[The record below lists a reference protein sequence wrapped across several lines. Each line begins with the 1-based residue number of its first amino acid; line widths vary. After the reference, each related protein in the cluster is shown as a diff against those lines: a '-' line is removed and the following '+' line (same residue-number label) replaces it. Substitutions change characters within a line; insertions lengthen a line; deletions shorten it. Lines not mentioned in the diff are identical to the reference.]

1 MTEKKKLMKDEHLE
15 GVSGG
20 IPGQLI
26 AHTVSAVVNTLLG
39 SDNTDAA
46 GKKGMPGT
54 HEQKLST
61 GAKIKD
67 HLSGSHKL

>member
-1 MTEKKKLMKDEHLE
+1 MTEKKKLMKDKHLE

-46 GKKGMPGT
+46 GKKGTLGT

-61 GAKIKD
+61 ADRIKN